1 MPTTPKTRP
10 PMSQV
15 STNLTLF
22 YRLFIPIF
30 SLVFLGA
37 LLIFLWLHPQA
48 YYGNLRGDYLR
59 YGATAVFAMLVL
71 LLALTVWRLR
81 RVEMNRE
88 WVYVTDFFRQA
99 RYPWAG
105 VAGVRETP
113 LGIFSVVH
121 VDLAQAGTFGK
132 SVTFLA
138 SVSRWRM
145 FKEEHPD
152 QLADR
157 LR

>member
-1 MPTTPKTRP
+1 MA
-10 PMSQV
+10 QV

-22 YRLFIPIF
+22 YRLFLPIF
-30 SLVFLGA
+30 FGVFLGA
-37 LLIFLWLHPQA
+37 LVVFLWLHPQA

-59 YGATAVFAMLVL
+59 YGATLAFVVLVIVTL
-71 LLALTVWRLR
+71 FTVWRLR

-88 WVYVTDFFRQA
+88 WVYVTDFFSQA

-105 VAGVRETP
+105 VAQVRETS
-113 LGIFSVVH
+113 LGIFSLVR
-121 VDLAQAGTFGK
+121 VDLQQAGSFGK
-132 SVTFLA
+132 TLTFLA